1 MAAPDND
8 RYIAKYPMPE
18 GGLIK
23 TGGERLSQQE
33 WDERVEKYPTSYGA
47 VVEYLLR
54 KRKRDL
60 EFEQKAENQSL
71 AKRLR
76 EEQCVDKE
84 DLMGMYSSD
93 EDTQLSS

>member
-1 MAAPDND
+1 MASSDNN
-8 RYIAKYPMPE
+8 RYVAKYPMPE

-23 TGGERLSQQE
+23 TGGELLSQQE

-60 EFEQKAENQSL
+60 EFEQKAGNQHP
-71 AKRLR
+71 AKRLQ
-76 EEQCVDKE
+76 EERCVDKE
-84 DLMGMYSSD
+84 EILEMCKSD
-93 EDTQLSS
+93 EDTQSSS

>member
-1 MAAPDND
+1 MAAPNNNQYVD
-8 RYIAKYPMPE
+8 KYPMPE

-23 TGGERLSQQE
+23 TGGEPLSQQE

-60 EFEQKAENQSL
+60 EFKQKAENQSL

-76 EEQCVDKE
+76 EERCVIKE
-84 DLMGMYSSD
+84 EIMGMCSND
-93 EDTQLSS
+93 DDTHLSS